1 MFSSDRLSRLMG
13 EMRSAACERA
23 RVWAA
28 LLPDGELSQFERRIL
43 EVHLARCADCA
54 RHAEQV
60 AAIVAV
66 VRDTPSESPRIH
78 IRVSARRRFANA
90 RLAKLAVGGSA
101 AVAAVVA
108 LSISTSISRPHQPEQ
123 PAAPLIVIGS
133 PQGANE
139 EAILWRE
146 TQAQKR
152 SLVVR
157 QSSARFP
164 GPLLS

>member
-1 MFSSDRLSRLMG
+1 MG
-13 EMRSAACERA
+13 ELRSAACERA

-66 VRDTPSESPRIH
+66 VRDTPSESPLIH
-78 IRVSARRRFANA
+78 VRVRDRRRFANA

-108 LSISTSISRPHQPEQ
+108 LSVTTTVGRSHQPSVQ
-123 PAAPLIVIGS
+123 PVAPLIVVGS
-133 PQGANE
+133 PVSGNE
-139 EAILWRE
+139 EATLWRD
-146 TQAQKR
+146 TQARKR
-152 SLVVR
+152 ALVLR
-157 QSSARFP
+157 QSSARVP
-164 GPLLS
+164 GVLLS